1 MVWETTN
8 GHPTGDSAR
17 AYPDYAEAIQ
27 TIADL
32 RAVPTSE
39 RADKQVR
46 FVEDVR
52 AKYHYDEQAVGT
64 DDGDFNLVPDDVT
77 PPAPGRWIKLSDEK
91 SIEAVLTID
100 DTLTDLITL
109 PIDDDT
115 VVGVEARI
123 VGLRTDTFDLLD
135 NILRATVY
143 RTGGGAAVRQ
153 GLTDTPYSRNTPSA
167 GVWTTDI
174 VVSGNN
180 AIVRVK
186 GQTGHDVRWRA
197 FVKVLEV
204 T

>member
-17 AYPDYAEAIQ
+17 AYPDYAEALQ
-27 TIADL
+27 SIADL

-52 AKYHYDEQAVGT
+52 AKFHYDEQAVGS

-77 PPAPGRWIKLSDEK
+77 PPDPGRWIKLSDEK
-91 SIEAVLTID
+91 SIEAVLTTD
-100 DTLTDLITL
+100 DTVIDLITL
-109 PIDDDT
+109 PIEDDT
-115 VVGVEARI
+115 VVGIETRV
-123 VGLRTDTFDLLD
+123 VGVRTNALDLLD
-135 NILRATVY
+135 DILRATVY
-143 RTGGGAAVRQ
+143 RTGGGGAVRQ
-153 GLTDTPYSRNTPSA
+153 GLTDTPYSRNTASA

-180 AIVRVK
+180 AIVQVK
-186 GQTGHDVRWRA
+186 GQTGHDVTWRA
-197 FVKVLEV
+197 FVKILEV
-204 T
+204 S

>member
-17 AYPDYAEAIQ
+17 AYPDYAEALQSIV
-27 TIADL
+27 DL

-52 AKYHYDEQAVGT
+52 EKFHYDEQAVGS
-64 DDGDFNLVPDDVT
+64 DDGGFNLVPDDVT
-77 PPAPGRWIKLSDEK
+77 PPDPGRWIKLSDEK
-91 SIEAVLTID
+91 SIEPVLTVD

-115 VVGVEARI
+115 VVGIETRI
-123 VGLRTDTFDLLD
+123 VGIRTDTFDLLD
-135 NILRATVY
+135 NFLRATVY
-143 RTGGGAAVRQ
+143 RTGGGGAVRQ

-180 AIVRVK
+180 AVVQVK
-186 GQTGHDVRWRA
+186 GQTGHDVKWRA

-204 T
+204 A

>member
-1 MVWETTN
+1 M
-8 GHPTGDSAR
+8 
-17 AYPDYAEAIQ
+17 Q

-46 FVEDVR
+46 FVEAVR

-77 PPAPGRWIKLSDEK
+77 PPDPGRWIKLSDEK
-91 SIEAVLTID
+91 SIEPVLTTD

-109 PIDDDT
+109 PVDDDT

-123 VGLRTDTFDLLD
+123 VGIRTNTFDLLD
-135 NILRATVY
+135 NILRATIY
-143 RTGGGAAVRQ
+143 RTGGGGAVRQ

-174 VVSGNN
+174 IVSGNN
-180 AIVRVK
+180 AIVQVK
-186 GQTGHDVRWRA
+186 GQTGHDVKWRA

-204 T
+204 A